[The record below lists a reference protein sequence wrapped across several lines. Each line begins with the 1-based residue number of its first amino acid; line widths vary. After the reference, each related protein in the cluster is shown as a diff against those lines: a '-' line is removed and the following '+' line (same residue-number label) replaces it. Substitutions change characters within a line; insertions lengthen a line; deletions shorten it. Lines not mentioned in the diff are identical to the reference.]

1 MLKRKEKDNT
11 VRTATAKSIDH
22 LAGQYIISL
31 GEKHIL
37 EIKLILRVFSRAV
50 ESDLMESYQAVIIR
64 SVTLPFK

>member
-11 VRTATAKSIDH
+11 VRNATAKSIDH

-37 EIKLILRVFSRAV
+37 EIKLILRVFP
-50 ESDLMESYQAVIIR
+50 EQWNL
-64 SVTLPFK
+64 TLWNLIKL